1 MEKTLQKAKALKVS
15 ILLIMFGLFM
25 AKVYDIRIFL
35 SLLAL
40 MLIIRYIEVKKGLS
54 ESDKRKS

>member
-1 MEKTLQKAKALKVS
+1 MEITLQTAKALKVS

-35 SLLAL
+35 SLLAV
-40 MLIIRYIEVKKGLS
+40 MLIIRYVEVKKGLS
-54 ESDKRKS
+54 ESDKRKN

>member
-54 ESDKRKS
+54 ESDKRKN